1 MESEDRPFDMEGSSS
16 KHCLFAGTRV
26 LQAGISA
33 DDEVEAVVVNCGIH
47 TSKGQLVSQILFPA
61 QMQFK

>member
-1 MESEDRPFDMEGSSS
+1 MEGSSS